1 MMMVKKFDV
10 EIGLFFR
17 HPNRGNLTQREL
29 LFDNLDMHQPLVV
42 S

>member
-1 MMMVKKFDV
+1 MMIGKFDV
-10 EIGLFFR
+10 KIDLFSR

-29 LFDNLDMHQPLVV
+29 LFDNLDMHLPLAT

>member
-1 MMMVKKFDV
+1 MKKKILSEFFF
-10 EIGLFFR
+10 LFSR
-17 HPNRGNLTQREL
+17 HPNRGSLTQREL